1 MWKDVKKWW
10 ISFLQEK
17 RIFILIF
24 FSRFFLSVDI
34 VDGCYVANARLVK
47 CPSSNTIWVKL
58 FGFVIHV
65 QMWLLS
71 VQISEKIQKYFWLF
85 WWVSFSLDAVLCFCL
100 VESSFSKVADQI
112 FITKAKLATGAWFTR
127 HENLADDA
135 TSIFL
140 ERKLFS

>member
-10 ISFLQEK
+10 ISFWQEK

-24 FSRFFLSVDI
+24 FLDFFLSVDI

-47 CPSSNTIWVKL
+47 CPSSNSIWVKL